1 MRAGW
6 SRTTTAT
13 TRRRSPPA
21 RERRA
26 RTVDNN
32 SGETVTAPGAPRALA
47 AEGTGGDRIDRLRWD
62 APVDTG
68 GQAIAGYLVE
78 ASESGA
84 GGPWAELV
92 DNHNTMNDGRF
103 EYVHM
108 NLDPGDVR
116 HYRVR
121 ARNATGLGAFSN
133 VDDGTAV
140 PPGAPDA
147 PPQLTATANDAMPGD
162 ASTRID
168 LAWAKPAHEGDS
180 AITGYRI
187 EVSADVDPLV
197 WRELVAN
204 HAVMENGAIVTA
216 YADTGLGSEETRHY
230 RVFAINGDGRSLASD
245 AAQATTGDIAGPE
258 PASASVAAT
267 GDSLTIVFDEALDAA
282 AARLPATARFEISA
296 PDGAEIAIGTISVSG
311 TDVTLAL
318 TSGSAVIR
326 TGQAVTVAYT
336 DPNAGDDARGVVQD
350 DDGNDAAP
358 FTLGPGLSVTV
369 SNGSAVAA
377 GVPGAPRALAA
388 EGTGGDRIGL
398 RWDAPADTGG
408 QAIAGYLVEVSESG
422 AGGPWTELVD
432 NHNTMNDGRFEYV
445 HMNLEP
451 GDVRHY
457 RIRARNAA
465 GLGAF
470 SNVDDATAVPPGA
483 PDAPP
488 KLTATANDAMP
499 GDASTQIDLAWAKPA
514 HEGDSAIAGYRIEV
528 SADVDPLVWR
538 ELAANHA
545 VMENGAIVT
554 AYADTGL
561 GSEETRHYRVFA
573 INGEGRSLASAV
585 AQATTGDIESP
596 EPVSASVAASGRTLT
611 IAFDEALEAT
621 ARAPAAGRFRMTA
634 ADGARFRVGA
644 VSVSGTD
651 VTLDLHAES
660 PVIRADQAVTV
671 AYTDLTA
678 NDDAG
683 GVVQDDSGNDAADFT
698 LGPGLSVTVT
708 NGSAVAAGAP
718 GAPRNLGAE
727 SGGADRIVVRWDA
740 PADTGG
746 RAVTS
751 YRIEVS
757 EDGGGGPW
765 AELVAEHTTMTGGR
779 FEYEHM
785 NRGPSDVRHY
795 RVAARNAVGEDGRGL
810 FAGPVEG
817 SVELKGRVALTADP
831 ASAAEGGSVAWTV
844 TATTDEDA
852 RPEDGLAMQV
862 RVVSVDGTA
871 AAPGDYAAV
880 EAAAGTVTFRPGDF
894 EREDVQ
900 DVGYRYVAVK
910 TGTVVI
916 VDDVEVEDEEGFALS
931 MSIAGGGTG
940 WARGADRVEVA
951 IPDSDAW
958 RLVVI
963 ADPASVVEGETH
975 EVVLKARVVPGDPG
989 DGSVPPTAEEDCVVR
1004 FPVSVRL
1011 ETGGTAAAGTDYT
1024 LDGALD
1030 ARPIASCGAQTS
1042 WRVSLAAVVD
1052 AADDPGETVT
1062 FAPRLA
1068 ATPAVAPASLAP
1080 AEVTVREESGVVLGA
1095 LALEVEEGGEES
1107 YTAVLTTRPAGT
1119 VWLTASVSGDRDVTV
1134 EPAAPKRLTFTP
1146 ESWNE
1151 PQTLTVRAA
1160 QDGDDEDDAATISHA
1175 VSGADYAGVTAPEVP
1190 VAVLDDDKSFGVM
1203 TVRLS
1208 DGAADAGTRDPAPD
1222 AHHGETFR
1230 IALWWSEL
1238 RTHHYETPNHAIGP
1252 ERAIRVSGAAVRP
1265 VRNVFTE
1272 KWDQAV
1278 LTLEFTP
1285 ESASTDVTLVLE
1297 PMDCSFPDWQ
1307 RPRPDKR
1314 ALCAW
1319 RAGDQGITGLAER
1332 VRWTVRGIGAAPAA
1346 PPNLTLGTDEILTV
1360 QDVVVDS
1367 RTVLVASFDAD
1378 PDASHWRV
1386 EAQGPGGDW
1395 SGARVWRAAK
1405 HGSRHNVRL
1414 DGLAP
1419 DGAWEVR
1426 ARWENRYGPGPWAE
1440 ARTTD
1445 GLAPPA
1451 PEGLAVA
1458 QGPDGRSVALTWRP
1472 AGAASA
1478 ARYQYR
1484 LGRLAQT
1491 MAGGWLDIPDSGP
1504 GAANRASFT
1513 VHGLERVWEIKA
1525 QLRAVSASGQAGAA
1539 SAEARVPAARPLVL
1553 DEGVALTSDPGEDGR
1568 YGIGDRIEVAVTMSR
1583 PVRREG
1589 AAPVVRLE
1597 FDGETRDAALVRI
1610 RQPGTAGIGDP
1621 GDGSGDTLIFAY
1633 AVREDDEDMDGIA
1646 IPANGLRLNGG
1657 RLLDASPGGRGDAAA
1672 VGLGRARQFPGHR
1685 VQGVLPEVTGIE
1697 RLDNKVWVHF
1707 SRDLQPWTLDPALG
1721 GQFHPSYTASRPVSH
1736 AVIDA
1741 RIVRGRGWSQSC
1753 GRTETGCR
1761 TVRLTLG
1768 RVYRDATG
1776 APGREGGY
1784 EAPDPG
1790 ETVRISYAPNPHHAK
1805 YRLRDAAGNEAPG
1818 FAPTVAV
1825 HLEPG
1830 AGPVLS
1836 VNDAQGWEGWRPTIR
1851 FEVRLVPAATSE
1863 VTVQYRTSDGWDAV
1877 DRVTSRDYLA
1887 AEAGVDY
1894 TAVSGR
1900 LVFAPGE
1907 TVKPVTVTI
1916 LDDGGEDS
1924 GEVFALELANPTGA
1938 ELGDPVGRGTIRND
1952 EMLTAS
1958 FHGMPESHD
1967 GETAFTFRLDFS
1979 EAVTAGAETL
1989 RDEALAATGG
1999 AVTAVT
2005 AAAGPDGRSWE
2016 VTVRPSGAGDV
2027 TVRLAP
2033 QADCAAPG
2041 AVCTADGV
2049 GLERAAEAVV
2059 AAAAFEAPAVS
2070 GVAQVGS
2077 TLEASVAGTPVG
2089 AVTWQWLRGT
2099 EEIAGADA
2107 STYTPVAADV
2117 GARLAVRAGRDGA
2130 AATSAATAPVWPA
2143 PASPPLGAGEEE
2155 LLSTVLTLGSY
2166 QPGLSLG
2173 GYGRMGERSF
2183 GAMGETSFEDG
2194 GTTYRVEQL
2203 FVGASGAF
2211 TLATGS
2217 RLPGTAGLAAYWNG
2231 YRIAGL
2237 ERTGPGGL
2245 LLGRTP
2251 QPESE
2256 YSRYMDGS
2264 SDGVRVAVS
2273 LRRTRAAVRVT
2284 GAAVISGPGDNGT
2297 WDAGEHVEAEL
2308 RFSAPV
2314 TVTGPPDATP
2324 TLGIALDGTRREAGY
2339 TGGSGT
2345 DTLSFRHTVATADE
2359 GAKRARIVA
2368 DGLALNG
2375 AAIADGE
2382 GRAAGLGF
2390 SVAPWVAAVAL
2401 APDASGE
2408 RSWTPGETIEVR
2420 LTFSEAVTVADGT
2433 PWLDVRIGG
2442 FANPAALG
2450 YASGSGSATLV
2461 FSTEVP
2467 RGARALA
2474 GIAVVAD
2481 SLVANGAAIV
2491 SQASGLA
2498 AELGHDGTQPSAA
2511 PGTGEPE
2518 PLTAELRDLPDGHG
2532 ASPFTFELRFSE
2544 EIPLSYTTLQN
2555 HALGVTNGSVTAVR
2569 RVTPGENRAWEVTVT
2584 PAGGGAVTVALPETT
2599 DCTAAGAICAGDG
2612 RMLAAVSATV
2622 PETAPAGAAFRVRL
2636 VDAPEEH
2643 DGESA
2648 IVFEV
2653 AFTKEPHAG
2662 YSYETM
2668 RDSTV
2673 RVRQGGERLAVTRAK
2688 RLDAPHND
2696 RWQITVTP
2704 GSKADLTVL
2713 IGPFSSC
2720 SDAGAV
2726 CTAAGEVLAN
2736 AVSETVLGPPGLSVA
2751 DARVHEGPGVTVDF
2765 AVTLARASRATV
2777 TVDYATSDGPSP
2789 NAATAGEDYESTS
2802 GTLAFAPGE
2811 TGGTVSV
2818 PVLDDGHDEGEE
2830 TFVLTL
2836 SNPRGG
2842 NAWLADA
2849 TAIGTIENSDAMP
2862 KAWLAR
2868 FGRTVAEQVMEA
2880 VEGRFSAQRNPG
2892 VEVSLAGQALGG
2904 GSAGEREALE
2914 EREAA
2919 KRLEAMTS
2927 WLEGAQE
2934 DGERSGDESRA
2945 LTGRELLTGSAFALT
2960 GGTAESGFVSVWG
2973 RGAVSRFD
2981 GREGEL
2987 TLEGEVA
2994 SAMLGADFTRE
3005 RGTVGLMVTHSRGEG
3020 SYRGEG
3026 EGEVESTLTGLYPYG
3041 RYEVNERVSVWGVA
3055 GYGEGTL
3062 TLTPAGQGP
3071 LEAGMDLA
3079 MGAVGVRGVAVKAP
3093 AEGGLELSI
3102 TSDAMAV
3109 RTSSE
3114 KVRGDA
3120 GAGGGNLAAA
3130 SADVTRLRLGLEG
3143 TWRGL
3148 GSEGGATLV
3157 PTLEVGVR
3165 HDGGDAETG
3174 FGLDVGGGLAW
3185 SHPASGL
3192 SGELRARGLVT
3203 HEAGGFRDRGIA
3215 GSLGWDPAPES
3226 ERGFALT
3233 LSQTMGA
3240 QASGGMDALLGRGT
3254 LEGLAANDD
3263 GNGLANR
3270 RLELKLGY
3278 GFGVFGDRF
3287 TATPEAGLGLSNGQR
3302 EMSLGWRL
3310 GLEGSGPV
3318 SMELGLEATRRE
3330 AANDDGAEPVHA
3342 LMLRGSMRW

>member
-1 MRAGW
+1 
-6 SRTTTAT
+6 
-13 TRRRSPPA
+13 
-21 RERRA
+21 
-26 RTVDNN
+26 
-32 SGETVTAPGAPRALA
+32 
-47 AEGTGGDRIDRLRWD
+47 
-62 APVDTG
+62 
-68 GQAIAGYLVE
+68 
-78 ASESGA
+78 
-84 GGPWAELV
+84 
-92 DNHNTMNDGRF
+92 MNDGRF

-116 HYRVR
+116 HYRIR
-121 ARNATGLGAFSN
+121 ARNAAGLGAFSN
-133 VDDGTAV
+133 VDDATAV

-168 LAWAKPAHEGDS
+168 LAWAKPANEGDS

-230 RVFAINGDGRSLASD
+230 RVFAINGEGRSLASD
-245 AAQATTGDIAGPE
+245 VAHATTGDIAGPE

-282 AARLPATARFEISA
+282 AARLPAAARFEISA

-377 GVPGAPRALAA
+377 GVPGAPRKLAA

-445 HMNLEP
+445 HMNLDP

-483 PDAPP
+483 PDAPA

-499 GDASTQIDLAWAKPA
+499 GDASTRIDLAWAKPA

-538 ELAANHA
+538 ELVANHA

-573 INGEGRSLASAV
+573 MNGDGRSLASDV
-585 AQATTGDIESP
+585 AHATTGDIEGP

-611 IAFDEALEAT
+611 IAFDEALEAA

-660 PVIRADQAVTV
+660 PVIRADQAVAV

-678 NDDAG
+678 ERRRG
-683 GVVQDDSGNDAADFT
+683 GR
-698 LGPGLSVTVT
+698 GPGRLRQRR
-708 NGSAVAAGAP
+708 GGLHARAGPERDGDQRLGGGRDAP

-795 RVAARNAVGEDGRGL
+795 RVAARNAPDGEDGRGP

-852 RPEDGLAMQV
+852 PPEDGLAMQV
-862 RVVSVDGTA
+862 RVVSVDATA
-871 AAPGDYAAV
+871 RDDSREDSRGDYAAV
-880 EAAAGTVTFRPGDF
+880 DETVTFAPGDF
-894 EREDVQ
+894 DPQTVDGQPRH
-900 DVGYRYVAVK
+900 VAVK
-910 TGTVVI
+910 TGTVAI
-916 VDDVEVEDEEGFALS
+916 VDDVEVEDEERFSLS

-958 RLVVI
+958 RLVVV

-975 EVVLKARVVPGDPG
+975 EVVLTARVVPGDPG
-989 DGSVPPTAEEDCVVR
+989 DGSVPPTTEEDCVAR

-1011 ETGGTAAAGTDYT
+1011 ETGGTATAGTDYR

-1030 ARPIASCGAQTS
+1030 ARTIAPCGAQTS
-1042 WRVSLAAVVD
+1042 WRVSLAAAVD
-1052 AADDPGETVT
+1052 AAHDPGETVT

-1068 ATPAVAPASLAP
+1068 AAPPVAPASLTA
-1080 AEVTVREESGVVLGA
+1080 AEVTVGEARGVVLGA
-1095 LALEVEEGGEES
+1095 FALTVEEGGSAS
-1107 YTAVLTTRPAGT
+1107 YTAVLSSRPTGT
-1119 VWLTASVSGDRDVTV
+1119 VTLTASVSGDEDVTV
-1134 EPAAPKRLTFTP
+1134 EPGAPARLEFTP
-1146 ESWNE
+1146 ESWHL
-1151 PQTLTVRAA
+1151 PQTLTVSAA
-1160 QDGDDEDDAATISHA
+1160 QDADDADDAARVSHGVA
-1175 VSGADYAGVTAPEVP
+1175 GSDYAGVTAPDVP
-1190 VAVLDDDKSFGVM
+1190 VTVLDDDKSFGTM

-1208 DGAADAGTRDPAPD
+1208 DGADGAGTHDPAPV
-1222 AHHGETFR
+1222 AHHGQPFHIT
-1230 IALWWSEL
+1230 LWWSEL
-1238 RTHHYETPNHAIGP
+1238 RTRHYETPRNAIGAD
-1252 ERAIRVSGAAVRP
+1252 RAIRVTGAAVVP
-1265 VRNVFTE
+1265 VRDEHTGDWTQSRLRL
-1272 KWDQAV
+1272 K
-1278 LTLEFTP
+1278 LTP
-1285 ESASTDVTLVLE
+1285 EGTGDVTLVLE
-1297 PMDCSFPDWQ
+1297 PMDCSYPDLN
-1307 RPRPDKR
+1307 RPRPDPR

-1319 RAGDQGITGLAER
+1319 LAQGQGITGLAER
-1332 VRWTVRGIGAAPAA
+1332 VRWTVRGIGAVPAA
-1346 PPNLTLGTDEILTV
+1346 PRNLTLGTDEILTV
-1360 QDVVVDS
+1360 QGQVVES
-1367 RTVLVASFDAD
+1367 RTVLVAGFDAD

-1386 EAQGPGGDW
+1386 EAQAPGGDW
-1395 SGARVWRAAK
+1395 SGARVWRGAK

-1419 DGAWEVR
+1419 DGDWAVR
-1426 ARWENRYGPGPWAE
+1426 ARWENRYGPGPWAQ

-1445 GLAPPA
+1445 GRAPAA

-1458 QGPDGRSVALTWRP
+1458 QGPDGRSVALTWTP
-1472 AGAASA
+1472 SSA
-1478 ARYQYR
+1478 VARYQYR

-1491 MAGGWLDIPDSGP
+1491 MTGGWRDIPDSGP

-1513 VHGLERVWEIKA
+1513 VDGVERVWEIKA

-1539 SAEARVPAARPLVL
+1539 SAEARVPAAAPLVL
-1553 DEGVALTSDPGEDGR
+1553 ADGVAVTSDPGEDGL

-1589 AAPVVRLE
+1589 TAPVVRLA
-1597 FDGETRDAALVRI
+1597 FDDGQTREAALVRI
-1610 RQPGTAGIGDP
+1610 RQPDTVGIGDP
-1621 GDGSGDTLIFAY
+1621 GVGSGDTLVFAY
-1633 AVREDDEDMDGIA
+1633 AVREGDEDTDGIA
-1646 IPANGLRLNGG
+1646 IRADGLELNGG
-1657 RLLDASPGGRGDAAA
+1657 RLVDASPGGGGAAAA
-1672 VGLGRARQFPGHR
+1672 VGLGRERHFPAQR
-1685 VQGVLPEVTGIE
+1685 VQAVLPEVERIE
-1697 RLDNKVWVHF
+1697 RLGNRVWVHYE
-1707 SRDLQPWTLDPALG
+1707 RDLQPWTLDPVLRSGALG
-1721 GQFHPSYTASRPVSH
+1721 GQFHPDYSLSRPVWH

-1741 RIVRGRGWSQSC
+1741 RIVRGRGWSRSC

-1768 RVYRDATG
+1768 KVYRDAAG
-1776 APGREGGY
+1776 GPGREGGY
-1784 EAPDPG
+1784 EAP
-1790 ETVRISYAPNPHHAK
+1790 
-1805 YRLRDAAGNEAPG
+1805 
-1818 FAPTVAV
+1818 
-1825 HLEPG
+1825 EPG
-1830 AGPVLS
+1830 RDGRYLLRAEP
-1836 VNDAQGWEGWRPTIR
+1836 APCE
-1851 FEVRLVPAATSE
+1851 VPAARRGGQRGAGVRPDGGAASRAGHRSGARGGRRRGPGRSGPGPVHGAAGAGGDGE
-1863 VTVQYRTSDGWDAV
+1863 VTVQYMTADMPAAVRAPAGRASAGDDYEATSG
-1877 DRVTSRDYLA
+1877 T
-1887 AEAGVDY
+1887 
-1894 TAVSGR
+1894 

-1907 TVKPVTVTI
+1907 TVKTIEVTVLEDT
-1916 LDDGGEDS
+1916 DEDS
-1924 GEVFALELANPTGA
+1924 GEVFRLVLANPSGA
-1938 ELGDPVGRGTIRND
+1938 VLGDAEATGTIRND
-1952 EMLTAS
+1952 ELLTATFGS
-1958 FHGMPESHD
+1958 LPPSHD
-1967 GETAFTFRLDFS
+1967 GETAFTLGLAFS
-1979 EAVTAGAETL
+1979 EEVAVSAQMLRDAALRVTGGTVTGVRQVDAASTRRWEITVAPSSDAAVTV
-1989 RDEALAATGG
+1989 ALAPKASCD
-1999 AVTAVT
+1999 
-2005 AAAGPDGRSWE
+2005 AA
-2016 VTVRPSGAGDV
+2016 
-2027 TVRLAP
+2027 
-2033 QADCAAPG
+2033 G
-2041 AVCTADGV
+2041 AVCTGDGL
-2049 GLERAAEAVV
+2049 GLDRAAEAAVPGP
-2059 AAAAFEAPAVS
+2059 AALGAPAVA

-2077 TLEASVAGTPVG
+2077 TLEASVAGTPAG
-2089 AVTWQWLRGT
+2089 ALAWQWLRGG
-2099 EEIAGADA
+2099 EAIAGADA
-2107 STYTPVAADV
+2107 STYTPVAVDA
-2117 GARLAVRAGRDGA
+2117 GARLAVRAGRGGA
-2130 AATSAATAPVWPA
+2130 SATSAATAPVWPA
-2143 PASPPLGAGEEE
+2143 PVNPPLGAGEEE
-2155 LLSTVLTLGSY
+2155 LLSAVLTLGSL
-2166 QPGLSLG
+2166 QSGVSLG
-2173 GYGRMGERSF
+2173 GYGRMGDRSF
-2183 GAMGETSFEDG
+2183 GAMDDIAFEDG
-2194 GTTYRVEQL
+2194 GTAYAIEQL
-2203 FVGASGAF
+2203 YV
-2211 TLATGS
+2211 LAGGSFSLGTDS
-2217 RLPGTAGLAAYWNG
+2217 RLPGAAGVVAYWNG
-2231 YRIAGL
+2231 YRISGL
-2237 ERTGPGGL
+2237 ERTGHGGML
-2245 LLGRTP
+2245 FGRTP

-2273 LRRTRAAVRVT
+2273 LRRMRAAVRVT
-2284 GAAVISGPGDNGT
+2284 GASVTSGPGDNGT

-2308 RFSAPV
+2308 RFSGPV
-2314 TVTGPPDATP
+2314 TVTGPEGAAP
-2324 TLGIALDGTRREAGY
+2324 TLAIALDGARREAAY

-2375 AAIADGE
+2375 AAIADGD

-2408 RSWTPGETIEVR
+2408 RSWSAGETIEVR

-2467 RGARALA
+2467 RGARALTA
-2474 GIAVVAD
+2474 IAVVAD

-2518 PLTAELRDLPDGHG
+2518 PLTAELRGLPDGHG

-2569 RVTPGENRAWEVTVT
+2569 RVTPGENRAWDVTVT

-2599 DCTAAGAICAGDG
+2599 DCAAAGAICAADG
-2612 RMLAAVSATV
+2612 RRLAAVSATV

-2636 VDAPEEH
+2636 VDVPEEH
-2643 DGESA
+2643 DGASA

-2668 RDSTV
+2668 RDRTV

-2688 RLDAPHND
+2688 RLDAPNND

-2713 IGPFSSC
+2713 IGPFATC

-2736 AVSETVLGPPGLSVA
+2736 AVSETVLGPPGLTVA
-2751 DARVHEGPGVTVDF
+2751 DARVHEGPGATVDF

-2789 NAATAGEDYESTS
+2789 NAATAGEDYEATS

-2811 TGGTVSV
+2811 TEGTVSV

-2892 VEVSLAGQALGG
+2892 VEVSLAGHALGG
-2904 GSAGEREALE
+2904 ASAGEREALE

-2919 KRLEAMTS
+2919 KRLEALSS
-2927 WLEGAQE
+2927 WLG
-2934 DGERSGDESRA
+2934 GEADEADAKPDESRA
-2945 LTGRELLTGSAFALT
+2945 LTGRELLIGSAFALT
-2960 GGTAESGFVSVWG
+2960 GGTPEGGFASVWG
-2973 RGAVSRFD
+2973 RGAISRFD

-2994 SAMLGADFTRE
+2994 SAMLGADWTRE

-3055 GYGEGTL
+3055 GYGEGEL
-3062 TLTPAGQGP
+3062 VLTPAGQGP

-3079 MGAVGVRGVAVKAP
+3079 MGAVGVRGVAVEAP
-3093 AEGGLELSI
+3093 AQGGLELGI

-3114 KVRGDA
+3114 AVRGEA
-3120 GAGGGNLAAA
+3120 GTGAGNLAAG
-3130 SADVTRLRLGLEG
+3130 SAGVTRLRLGIEG

-3148 GSEGGATLV
+3148 GSDGGATLV

-3215 GSLGWDPAPES
+3215 GSLGFDPRPDS

-3263 GNGLANR
+3263 GNGLENR

-3302 EMSLGWRL
+3302 EVRLGWRL